1 MPDIAYK
8 LVIFD
13 CDSTLCAIEGVDELA
28 RKKGMG
34 AEVAA
39 LTAAAMEGRIAIEDI
54 YARRL
59 DLIGP
64 DRDALKW
71 LAGRYLSSLVEGAG
85 QAVSILQAAGKQVH
99 IVSGGFL
106 PAVLQVAGALSVP
119 GEDVHAVDLRFNGDG
134 DYAGFDESSPLAR
147 SGGKAVVAAELIQ
160 RFGTAVAVGDGIT
173 DLDMKAAGA
182 TLVGF
187 GGVVARDRV
196 RREADHYVDAP
207 SLLAVLPLLLTPEEQ
222 QRYLPTPA

>member
-1 MPDIAYK
+1 
-8 LVIFD
+8 
-13 CDSTLCAIEGVDELA
+13 
-28 RKKGMG
+28 
-34 AEVAA
+34 
-39 LTAAAMEGRIAIEDI
+39 
-54 YARRL
+54 
-59 DLIGP
+59 
-64 DRDALKW
+64 
-71 LAGRYLSSLVEGAG
+71 
-85 QAVSILQAAGKQVH
+85 
-99 IVSGGFL
+99 
-106 PAVLQVAGALSVP
+106 
-119 GEDVHAVDLRFNGDG
+119 VDLRFNGDG